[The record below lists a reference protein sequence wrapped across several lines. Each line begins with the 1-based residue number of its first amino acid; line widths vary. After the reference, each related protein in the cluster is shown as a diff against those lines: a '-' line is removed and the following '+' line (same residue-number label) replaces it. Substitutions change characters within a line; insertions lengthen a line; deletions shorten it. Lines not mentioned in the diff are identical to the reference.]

1 MGEFVGIDP
10 RGAHELIRR
19 MEAVKAYLSG
29 TRPVL
34 DAAIAEAGQ
43 DWAGRQ
49 GTTAMHRA
57 WMFLHESQQDLKWRI
72 DTIEQLVPVR
82 ERGMLA
88 AAFPF
93 SSEPDARQAAESAA
107 QAILAADKGTPGAG
121 APGAGTVRDE
131 VAGAVAAIEA
141 EAGDPA
147 YAAALLE
154 ALGPETFT
162 RLLEGLPREQGRP
175 LARAYASAERT
186 GRLGDAWHDLVGT
199 APSAALA
206 ALVTGAVQSGTVL
219 NRVALTLL
227 NRPQDTAWSPRD
239 LLQPYA
245 ADPLAFQQLLAEHP
259 RESRTLLSAATADP
273 SAAQA
278 LATALHEALQP
289 GVGADGLRERAWTTV
304 IGSPGG
310 QPAAGGG

>member
-29 TRPVL
+29 TRPGL

-57 WMFLHESQQDLKWRI
+57 WMFLHESQQDLTWRI
-72 DTIEQLVPVR
+72 DTVEQLVPVR
-82 ERGMLA
+82 ERGMLTA
-88 AAFPF
+88 TFPF
-93 SSEPDARQAAESAA
+93 PSEPDARQAAETAA
-107 QAILAADKGTPGAG
+107 QAISASGDGAAGPQA
-121 APGAGTVRDE
+121 AR
-131 VAGAVAAIEA
+131 AVAAIEG

-154 ALGPETFT
+154 ALGPEVFT
-162 RLLEGLPREQGRP
+162 RLLEGLPGEQGRP

-186 GRLGDAWHDLVGT
+186 GRLGDAWHELVDT

-206 ALVTGAVQSGTVL
+206 ALVTGAEQSGTVL
-219 NRVALTLL
+219 NRVALALL
-227 NRPQDTAWSPRD
+227 NRPQDASWSPRD

-259 RESRTLLSAATADP
+259 RESRTLLNAATADP
-273 SAAQA
+273 AAAQA

-289 GVGADGLRERAWTTV
+289 GAGADGLRERAWTTV
-304 IGSPGG
+304 IGTPGG
-310 QPAAGGG
+310 RSAAEGG